1 MERFL
6 QAHYKRK
13 AMMGKVMEKRR
24 QKLEMGSGW
33 PCDVTFLLLRLAW
46 NQFRSRF
53 GTGYSTNEPGFF

>member
-1 MERFL
+1 
-6 QAHYKRK
+6 
-13 AMMGKVMEKRR
+13 MMGKVMEKRR